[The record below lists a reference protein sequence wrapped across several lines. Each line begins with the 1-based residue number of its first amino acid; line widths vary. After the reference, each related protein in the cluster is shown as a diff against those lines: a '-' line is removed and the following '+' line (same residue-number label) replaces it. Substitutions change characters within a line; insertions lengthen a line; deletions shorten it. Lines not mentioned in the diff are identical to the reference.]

1 MTVLEQHGRVEDDDF
16 DRGVAAH
23 YGDPLR
29 EQRRMA
35 RDVALVDRSNRGL
48 VVVSGDDRRSWLHSL
63 TSQHLEDIADMSA
76 IEGLVLSP
84 HGHVEQDLW
93 FTAIGDEIWIDTE
106 PGKAAELAD
115 YLDRMRFMLRV
126 EVADRSSELSM
137 VSLVGPRAAE
147 ILSALELPV
156 PDAGLVV
163 GTPYGYLRAKPW
175 PGEYD
180 VLGTSEQVA
189 SFVAAARGAG
199 VEPAGMMAYEAL
211 RVGELR
217 PRLGKETDH
226 RTIPHEIGLINKAVH
241 LNKGCYRGQETVA
254 RVHNLGRPPRRLV
267 RLHVDGSQHTVPH
280 RGARVM
286 ANGRDVG
293 FVGTSEMHFEDG
305 PVALAVIKRNVPDG
319 ADVLV
324 VDQADDSSS
333 DGPPAEYSAKVDTGL
348 DL

>member
-1 MTVLEQHGRVEDDDF
+1 MTVLEQHGRVEDEDF

-29 EQRRMA
+29 EQRRLA
-35 RDVALVDRSNRGL
+35 RDVALLDRSNRGF

-63 TSQHLEDIADMSA
+63 TSQHLEQLPDLTT

-93 FTAIGDEIWIDTE
+93 FTALGDEIWIDTE
-106 PGKAAELAD
+106 PGKAPELYD

-126 EVADRSSELSM
+126 EVADRSSDLSM
-137 VSLVGPRAAE
+137 VSLVGPRAASV
-147 ILSALELPV
+147 LAELGVEV
-156 PDAGLVV
+156 PDPGLVV
-163 GTPYGYLRAKPW
+163 GTPYGFLRAKPW

-180 VLGTSEQVA
+180 VLGTPAEVA
-189 SFVAAARGAG
+189 SFVAAAREAG

-211 RVGELR
+211 RIEALR

-226 RTIPHEIGLINKAVH
+226 RTIPHEIGLINTAVH

-286 ANGRDVG
+286 AGGRDVG
-293 FVGTSEMHFEDG
+293 FVGTSEMHFDDG
-305 PVALAVIKRNVPDG
+305 PVALAVVKRNVPDG

-324 VDQADDSSS
+324 VDPSGGDD
-333 DGPPAEYSAKVDTGL
+333 DTAPAEYAAKVDTGL